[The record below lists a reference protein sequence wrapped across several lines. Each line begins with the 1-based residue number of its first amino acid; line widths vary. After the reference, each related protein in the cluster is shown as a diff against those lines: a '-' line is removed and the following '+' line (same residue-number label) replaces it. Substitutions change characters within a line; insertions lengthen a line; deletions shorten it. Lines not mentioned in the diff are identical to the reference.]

1 MSESTQEDN
10 DNTKTSDLTTADEA
24 LIQTNLDEEATEPQS
39 NQNESLL
46 HQDEIQ
52 MTLKEFTQKLR
63 DNDRSIKRIEESMA
77 TLYDKLERAPKTEEL
92 KVSSKKESKKKKKE
106 KLDKKGKKE
115 KKLDK
120 KGKKEKKLDKKGK
133 KEKKLD
139 KKGKKKSRKTRS
151 DEKTKLAKAITNTEK
166 KNTRRTNSKGK
177 KGRMKNAANKK

>member
-1 MSESTQEDN
+1 MSESTQAGN
-10 DNTKTSDLTTADEA
+10 DNTKTNDLTTTDEA
-24 LIQTNLDEEATEPQS
+24 LIQTNLDAEAAEPQS
-39 NQNESLL
+39 NQSESFL

-77 TLYDKLERAPKTEEL
+77 ALYDKLERTPEMAK
-92 KVSSKKESKKKKKE
+92 SKDSTKKKS
-106 KLDKKGKKE
+106 KKGKKE

-139 KKGKKKSRKTRS
+139 KKGKKKSGKMKS
-151 DEKTKLAKAITNTEK
+151 GKKTKLARAKSSPEK
-166 KNTRRTNSKGK
+166 KNTRLTNSKGK

>member
-1 MSESTQEDN
+1 MSESTQEGN

-24 LIQTNLDEEATEPQS
+24 LIQTNLDAEATEPQS

-92 KVSSKKESKKKKKE
+92 KVSSKKESKKKK
-106 KLDKKGKKE
+106 E

-120 KGKKEKKLDKKGK
+120 KD
-133 KEKKLD
+133 
-139 KKGKKKSRKTRS
+139 KKKSKKTRS
-151 DEKTKLAKAITNTEK
+151 DEKTKSAKAITNTEK

>member
-24 LIQTNLDEEATEPQS
+24 LIQTNLDADATEPQS

-52 MTLKEFTQKLR
+52 MTFKEFTQKLR
-63 DNDRSIKRIEESMA
+63 DNDRSIKRIEENMA
-77 TLYDKLERAPKTEEL
+77 TLYDKLERTPKTEEL
-92 KVSSKKESKKKKKE
+92 KVSSKKESKKKKE
-106 KLDKKGKKE
+106 
-115 KKLDK
+115 KLDK

-151 DEKTKLAKAITNTEK
+151 DEKTKSAKAITNTEK

-177 KGRMKNAANKK
+177 KGRMKSAANKK

>member
-1 MSESTQEDN
+1 MSESTQEGN

-24 LIQTNLDEEATEPQS
+24 LIQTNLDAEATEPQS

-92 KVSSKKESKKKKKE
+92 KVSSKKESKKKEKE
-106 KLDKKGKKE
+106 
-115 KKLDK
+115 
-120 KGKKEKKLDKKGK
+120 
-133 KEKKLD
+133 KLD

-166 KNTRRTNSKGK
+166 KNTRRTNLKGK

>member
-24 LIQTNLDEEATEPQS
+24 LIQTNLDADATEPQS

-52 MTLKEFTQKLR
+52 MTFKEFTQKLR

-77 TLYDKLERAPKTEEL
+77 TLYDKLERTPKTEEL
-92 KVSSKKESKKKKKE
+92 KVSSKKESKK
-106 KLDKKGKKE
+106 
-115 KKLDK
+115 
-120 KGKKEKKLDKKGK
+120 KKEKKLDKKGK

-151 DEKTKLAKAITNTEK
+151 DEKTKSAKAITNTEK
-166 KNTRRTNSKGK
+166 KNTRLTNSKGK

>member
-1 MSESTQEDN
+1 MSESTQEGN
-10 DNTKTSDLTTADEA
+10 DNTKTSDLTTTDEA
-24 LIQTNLDEEATEPQS
+24 LIQTNLDAEATGPQS
-39 NQNESLL
+39 NQNESL

-77 TLYDKLERAPKTEEL
+77 TLYDKLERTPKTEEL
-92 KVSSKKESKKKKKE
+92 KVSSKKESKKKK
-106 KLDKKGKKE
+106 G
-115 KKLDK
+115 
-120 KGKKEKKLDKKGK
+120 KKLDKKGK

-139 KKGKKKSRKTRS
+139 KKGKKKSRKARS
-151 DEKTKLAKAITNTEK
+151 DEKTKSAKAITNTEK